1 MSNLADLSGATGTI
15 SVVILIVLIAIAC
28 VVNRKGRRVP
38 RLMADVMLFMIMYL
52 VVKLLHGLLLWIA
65 TLPWLA
71 AILLSVVVLY
81 AVLLRG
87 AMNFLASALEGCDN
101 PRARFTGEGSSAGY
115 RYGNFFLSVMVGI
128 GALGMAN
135 FAPIGELW
143 VFISTV
149 IGCVFCLI
157 AHAADK
163 HNYGNEPAG
172 EPKSSDSTPTK
183 LYHDFM
189 AQGVFVA
196 LYLMTWVPTLLFTVW
211 AITTGQSVDYLP
223 AVAII
228 ITALIMAVVLAVKH
242 DDIDYAKIHPAP
254 TK

>member
-1 MSNLADLSGATGTI
+1 MFNLADLSGATGTI

-101 PRARFTGEGSSAGY
+101 PRDELLGECSGGLRQPACALYWRGLVSGLSLWQLLPVGHGWHWRTGH
-115 RYGNFFLSVMVGI
+115 
-128 GALGMAN
+128 
-135 FAPIGELW
+135 GELCAYW
-143 VFISTV
+143 RAV
-149 IGCVFCLI
+149 
-157 AHAADK
+157 
-163 HNYGNEPAG
+163 
-172 EPKSSDSTPTK
+172 
-183 LYHDFM
+183 
-189 AQGVFVA
+189 GV
-196 LYLMTWVPTLLFTVW
+196 Y
-211 AITTGQSVDYLP
+211 
-223 AVAII
+223 
-228 ITALIMAVVLAVKH
+228 
-242 DDIDYAKIHPAP
+242 
-254 TK
+254 

>member
-1 MSNLADLSGATGTI
+1 M
-15 SVVILIVLIAIAC
+15 
-28 VVNRKGRRVP
+28 
-38 RLMADVMLFMIMYL
+38 
-52 VVKLLHGLLLWIA
+52 H
-65 TLPWLA
+65 
-71 AILLSVVVLY
+71 
-81 AVLLRG
+81 
-87 AMNFLASALEGCDN
+87 
-101 PRARFTGEGSSAGY
+101 
-115 RYGNFFLSVMVGI
+115 
-128 GALGMAN
+128 
-135 FAPIGELW
+135 W
-143 VFISTV
+143 V
-149 IGCVFCLI
+149 

-189 AQGVFVA
+189 VQGVFVA

-211 AITTGQSVDYLP
+211 AIMTGQSVDYLS

>member
-1 MSNLADLSGATGTI
+1 MFNLADLSGATGTI

-71 AILLSVVVLY
+71 AILLSAVVLY

-101 PRARFTGEGSSAGY
+101 PRARFTGDGSSAGY
-115 RYGNFFLSVMVGI
+115 RFGNFFLSVMVGI

-135 FAPIGELW
+135 FAPIGEQW
-143 VFISTV
+143 VLISTV

-172 EPKSSDSTPTK
+172 EPKSS
-183 LYHDFM
+183 
-189 AQGVFVA
+189 V
-196 LYLMTWVPTLLFTVW
+196 TVW
-211 AITTGQSVDYLP
+211 AIMTGQSVDYLP
-223 AVAII
+223 AVAIV

>member
-1 MSNLADLSGATGTI
+1 
-15 SVVILIVLIAIAC
+15 
-28 VVNRKGRRVP
+28 
-38 RLMADVMLFMIMYL
+38 MADVMLFMIMYL

-115 RYGNFFLSVMVGI
+115 RYGNFFLSVMIGI

-135 FAPIGELW
+135 FAPIGEQW

-172 EPKSSDSTPTK
+172 EPKSSDSTPTN
-183 LYHDFM
+183 L
-189 AQGVFVA
+189 
-196 LYLMTWVPTLLFTVW
+196 
-211 AITTGQSVDYLP
+211 
-223 AVAII
+223 
-228 ITALIMAVVLAVKH
+228 
-242 DDIDYAKIHPAP
+242 
-254 TK
+254 